1 VLLAKAH
8 PAKVLHASQH
18 HAVKSLQ
25 RNTYTQRVAQYAALF
40 ELRKI
45 KTEGVDDS
53 QYLHA
58 LTYVDLSSEQ
68 FVDIAYADI
77 DRLQRIT
84 AALKTVVD
92 QRSVTDA
99 KMNSALTAQQ
109 YAEYIASFD
118 WDISHV
124 EHDDHGD
131 MPWQLV
137 DYMEKVR
144 EGDRYTSIA
153 NMFKRSKKRD
163 ARGRTAFGRYED
175 KAFSCYEDAVMDLVN
190 AVETNPLRNPMPD
203 SKVAADILRWLDRD
217 VNPEPG
223 FEPDISVSGVPRIRG
238 IKSKYTLVEA
248 DPVVGVRLRKHWRQR
263 EALSKAAL
271 ELLYAE
277 PEEDVLT
284 DEQRQK
290 MRDKFNAL
298 LSIVNPERD

>member
-1 VLLAKAH
+1 M
-8 PAKVLHASQH
+8 LHAKQH
-18 HAVKSLQ
+18 QDAKSLQ

-40 ELRKI
+40 ELRQI
-45 KTEGVDDS
+45 KSEGVDDS

-58 LTYVDLSSEQ
+58 LTYVDLGSEQ

-92 QRSVTDA
+92 QRSVPDA
-99 KMNSALTAQQ
+99 KMNSALTAEQ
-109 YAEYIASFD
+109 YAEYLSSFD

-124 EHDDHGD
+124 EHDHHGE

-137 DYMEKVR
+137 NYMDKVR
-144 EGDRYTSIA
+144 EGDRYTRIS

-163 ARGRTAFGRYED
+163 AQGRTAFGRYES
-175 KAFSCYEDAVMDLVN
+175 KAFGCYEEAVMDLCNYVD
-190 AVETNPLRNPMPD
+190 TDQKRNPNAD
-203 SKVAADILRWLDRD
+203 SQIAGEILRWLDRD

-223 FEPDISVSGVPRIRG
+223 YAPDISASGVPRVRG
-238 IKSKYTLVEA
+238 TKSKYTLIDE

-271 ELLYAE
+271 DLLYAE

-290 MRDKFNAL
+290 MRNKLADMLKV
-298 LSIVNPERD
+298 INPERD

>member
-1 VLLAKAH
+1 M
-8 PAKVLHASQH
+8 LHAKQYQD
-18 HAVKSLQ
+18 AKRLP

-58 LTYVDLSSEQ
+58 LTYVDLGSEQ

-92 QRSVTDA
+92 QRSVPDA
-99 KMNSALTAQQ
+99 KINSALTAEQ
-109 YAEYIASFD
+109 YTEYLSSFD

-124 EHDDHGD
+124 EHDDQGD

-137 DYMEKVR
+137 NYMDKVR
-144 EGDRYTSIA
+144 EGDRYTRIA
-153 NMFKRSKKRD
+153 NLFKRSKKRD
-163 ARGRTAFGRYED
+163 EQGRTAFGRYEA
-175 KAFSCYEDAVMDLVN
+175 KAFGSYEDAVMSLVN
-190 AVETNPLRNPMPD
+190 TIDTNPLRNPLPD
-203 SKVAADILRWLDRD
+203 HKVAGEILRWLDRD

-223 FEPDISVSGVPRIRG
+223 FQPDVTAVGVPRVRG
-238 IKSKYTLVEA
+238 TKSKYTLVES

-290 MRDKFNAL
+290 MRDKLADML
-298 LSIVNPERD
+298 KIVNPERD